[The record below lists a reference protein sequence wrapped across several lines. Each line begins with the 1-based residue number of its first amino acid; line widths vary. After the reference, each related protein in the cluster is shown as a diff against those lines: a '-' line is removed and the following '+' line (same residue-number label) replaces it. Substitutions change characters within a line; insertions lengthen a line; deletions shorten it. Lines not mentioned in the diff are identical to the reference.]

1 MPGPLRGP
9 SAVESRLCTDHIR
22 RDPAQDSAAEWD
34 SLRVW
39 GHENADPRDH
49 AQPRR
54 DEGGMLGEAHH
65 QASHAAADAAATAL
79 SPLWVGGPCQPLSK
93 KHNHVR
99 GVYIPT
105 RLVSLKKVLTG
116 WRLVRKLQCAGGSP
130 RAVDC
135 TSGRRSP
142 SRTGPGFTASVG
154 AALTARGKHW
164 RVRVCGREAC
174 RFDR

>member
-22 RDPAQDSAAEWD
+22 RDQAQDSAAEWD

-39 GHENADPRDH
+39 DPENADPPDH

-93 KHNHVR
+93 KHNHIR

-116 WRLVRKLQCAGGSP
+116 WRLVRKLQCAGGVSAGRGLHLGPALPFAHRPWFYRQCRCSP
-130 RAVDC
+130 YGPRKTLAGSSVRA
-135 TSGRRSP
+135 
-142 SRTGPGFTASVG
+142 
-154 AALTARGKHW
+154 
-164 RVRVCGREAC
+164 
-174 RFDR
+174 